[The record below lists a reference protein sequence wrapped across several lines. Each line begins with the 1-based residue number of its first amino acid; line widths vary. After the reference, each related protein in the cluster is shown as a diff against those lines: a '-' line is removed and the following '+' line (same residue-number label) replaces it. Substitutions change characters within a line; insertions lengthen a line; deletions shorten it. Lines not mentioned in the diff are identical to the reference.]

1 MPNLYI
7 IAGCN
12 GAGKTTVAFT
22 VLPEILQCKEFVN
35 ADEIARGLSPFMP
48 ESVAI
53 QAGRIMLTRIRS
65 LIDQRVDFAFETTLS
80 TRSYLPLIAEA
91 RRSGYVV
98 TLFFI
103 WLNDVELA
111 MDRVKL
117 RVLRGGH
124 LIREV
129 VIRRRYQRGLQN
141 FDEFQK
147 TCDAWMVADNSHND
161 PAVVAIGR
169 RDIEDSIINA
179 DIWNT
184 FLHAT
189 GKKTS

>member
-22 VLPEILQCKEFVN
+22 LLPEILQCKEFVN

-48 ESVAI
+48 ESVSI
-53 QAGRIMLTRIRS
+53 QAGRIMLTRIRD
-65 LIDQRVDFAFETTLS
+65 LIDQRADFAFETTLS

-91 RRSGYVV
+91 RRSGYAV

-124 LIREV
+124 LIREL

-141 FDEFQK
+141 FEEFRK
-147 TCDAWMVADNSHND
+147 ACDAWMVADNSHNA
-161 PAVVAIGR
+161 PSLIAIGR
-169 RDIEDSIINA
+169 RDIEDSVLNA
-179 DIWNT
+179 DIWNN
-184 FLHAT
+184 FRNAT